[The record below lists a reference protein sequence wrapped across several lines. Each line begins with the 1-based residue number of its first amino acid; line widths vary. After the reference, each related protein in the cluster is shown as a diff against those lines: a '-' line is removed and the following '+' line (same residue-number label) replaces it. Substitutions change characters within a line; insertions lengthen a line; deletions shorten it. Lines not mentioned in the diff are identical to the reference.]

1 MVAGLE
7 RVKTNPRLDGP
18 VMQWS
23 LVMPLNPTS
32 EDEEWFKGLTAEAGF
47 LCDWRGLTFWQS
59 ESSKYPYVVDYFL
72 ENGKERLK
80 GKVRTLAQLLGR
92 PTDPVRPVDVVTS
105 LGDLHRELNRT
116 DPYYRYD
123 LRVTA
128 APPPEDRRAV
138 LTSTIPLENGTF
150 VSIDVYARFPQAVV
164 DQPIGGK
171 FTFTVFDEDAGLD
184 IRDAFQ
190 AHQDYGASFEIP
202 AEAVRAAAFNAPGGL
217 SSPGER
223 STWQIRVNAPAVRPD
238 SPLWA
243 DIEVLAEDGTTIA
256 TALLPIAT
264 LSSGQRGFELR
275 ASDPSGHL
283 HLELRLGLPVD
294 GKGKSEYSLRLERV
308 PGAPIT
314 TVGPA
319 YRLVA
324 NMRRPR
330 SLRFRLRSTYGVMS
344 RAELPLDEPLLPSWE
359 SGLWHLDL
367 LEDLQK
373 FTSTPLVFPESD
385 EEWHDVRRAVA
396 LLRGETYTF
405 AEHWTGSSEG
415 SEDELPALQEY
426 IEGGG
431 SFEQTEPLTVT
442 NGGNEVLVGSCR
454 YRCADAHVV
463 GVEPITA
470 GRIRVSF
477 GGDTVIESGG
487 PLPVSLG

>member
-1 MVAGLE
+1 MGGH
-7 RVKTNPRLDGP
+7 RGPR
-18 VMQWS
+18 
-23 LVMPLNPTS
+23 
-32 EDEEWFKGLTAEAGF
+32 
-47 LCDWRGLTFWQS
+47 
-59 ESSKYPYVVDYFL
+59 
-72 ENGKERLK
+72 
-80 GKVRTLAQLLGR
+80 GR
-92 PTDPVRPVDVVTS
+92 R
-105 LGDLHRELNRT
+105 
-116 DPYYRYD
+116 
-123 LRVTA
+123 
-128 APPPEDRRAV
+128 
-138 LTSTIPLENGTF
+138 
-150 VSIDVYARFPQAVV
+150 
-164 DQPIGGK
+164 
-171 FTFTVFDEDAGLD
+171 
-184 IRDAFQ
+184 
-190 AHQDYGASFEIP
+190 
-202 AEAVRAAAFNAPGGL
+202 
-217 SSPGER
+217 
-223 STWQIRVNAPAVRPD
+223 
-238 SPLWA
+238 
-243 DIEVLAEDGTTIA
+243 TTIA

-330 SLRFRLRSTYGVMS
+330 SLRFRLRSTLYGVMS

-415 SEDELPALQEY
+415 SEDELPALRS
-426 IEGGG
+426 ISKAEGA
-431 SFEQTEPLTVT
+431 SSKQ
-442 NGGNEVLVGSCR
+442 NR
-454 YRCADAHVV
+454 
-463 GVEPITA
+463 
-470 GRIRVSF
+470 
-477 GGDTVIESGG
+477 
-487 PLPVSLG
+487 